1 MKQAA
6 TFISAAL
13 VAIAASACCVLP
25 AVLGVASAGTLGLG
39 AALAPFRPYLMG
51 FTALLLG
58 VGFYFTYR
66 PAKVACDA
74 DGRCSVPKPASRFG
88 KVMLWAVTLFTVGTL
103 AYPQFAASRAE
114 VKAASSQPINRGV
127 SAPTTTKTVVFAV
140 SDMTCAEC
148 TFSIADALKKT
159 SGVSAAN
166 VDFKTKRAI
175 VSYEPSRVGVPKL
188 RAAIERSGFP
198 ARQVSS

>member
-13 VAIAASACCVLP
+13 IAIAASACCVLP

-51 FTALLLG
+51 LTILLLG
-58 VGFYFTYR
+58 TGFYFTYR

-74 DGRCSVPKPASRFG
+74 DGRCSIPKPASRFG
-88 KVMLWAVTLFTVGTL
+88 KAMLWAVTLFTVSTM
-103 AYPQFAASRAE
+103 AYPQFAAYRAE
-114 VKAASSQPINRGV
+114 VKAASAQPVNRAV
-127 SAPTTTKTVVFAV
+127 SASTTVVFAV
-140 SDMTCAEC
+140 SNMTCAEC
-148 TFSIADALKKT
+148 TFGLATALKKT

-175 VSYEPSRVGVPKL
+175 VRYDAARVGVPEL
-188 RAAIERSGFP
+188 RATIERSGFP